1 MCIALSAAIA
11 GTTIAPMNAP
21 TLRALALSASLLV
34 TTACGD
40 TDTPP
45 PAGNPD
51 ASVSPDAGVT
61 LTNAQRAV
69 AALEA
74 AFVKRD
80 PAAVDQYWGDYFA
93 HNPYSSA
100 NGSGFL
106 KSGISQGYFTNLKYT
121 AHRTLSQGDLVAVH
135 GTYEGMPSWPAKAV
149 VFDLLRFDATTHK
162 VVEHWDCMQAD
173 PGVYA
178 SGRTMTDGP
187 TKADSAADAAASRR
201 VVLGETT
208 GVIPVVFMGHAFD
221 RLADFFTPDYA
232 QHNPL
237 AADGLAGL
245 GEAMSKAP
253 LNSLAFVAPKQ
264 EVAEGD
270 LVFVRSLATM
280 SHVGGEAEN
289 QPTILCD
296 LMRVSGGKV
305 VEHWDVIQAI
315 PGARD
320 ATALPRNGAGNE
332 AF

>member
-1 MCIALSAAIA
+1 MYSSTLRVLSLT
-11 GTTIAPMNAP
+11 TTIVAA
-21 TLRALALSASLLV
+21 A
-34 TTACGD
+34 ACGD
-40 TDTPP
+40 DATPP
-45 PAGNPD
+45 PD
-51 ASVSPDAGVT
+51 TTPDAGLT

-80 PAAVDQYWGDYFA
+80 LAAVDQYWGDYVG

-100 NGSGFL
+100 KGTGFL
-106 KSGISQGYFTNLKYT
+106 KNGISQGYFTQLKYT
-121 AHRTLSQGDLVAVH
+121 AHRTIAQGDLVAVH

-149 VFDLLRFDATTHK
+149 VFDVMRFDPATHAI
-162 VVEHWDCMQAD
+162 VEHWDCMQAD

-187 TKADSAADAAASRR
+187 TRADATADTAASRS

-221 RLADFFTPDYA
+221 RLAEFFTPDYA

-253 LNSLAFVAPKQ
+253 LNTLAFVAPRQ
-264 EVAEGD
+264 EVVEGD

-280 SHVGGEAEN
+280 SHVGGEAAN

-315 PGARD
+315 PGARE
-320 ATALPRNGAGNE
+320 AGALPKNGAGYE

>member
-1 MCIALSAAIA
+1 MYSH
-11 GTTIAPMNAP
+11 
-21 TLRALALSASLLV
+21 TLRTLSL
-34 TTACGD
+34 TTTLFVAAACGD
-40 TDTPP
+40 DTTPP
-45 PAGNPD
+45 A
-51 ASVSPDAGVT
+51 ATPDAGVT
-61 LTNAQRAV
+61 MTNAQRAV

-80 PAAVDQYWGDYFA
+80 PAAVDQYWGDYVG

-100 NGSGFL
+100 KGTGFL
-106 KSGISQGYFTNLKYT
+106 KSGISQGFFTNLKFT
-121 AHRTLSQGDLVAVH
+121 AHRTIAQGDLVAVH
-135 GTYEGMPSWPAKAV
+135 STYEGMPSWPAKAV
-149 VFDLLRFDATTHK
+149 VFDLMRFDPVTHAI
-162 VVEHWDCMQAD
+162 VEHWDCMQAD

-178 SGRTMTDGP
+178 SGHTMTDGA
-187 TKADSAADAAASRR
+187 TRADATADANASRN

-208 GVIPVVFMGHAFD
+208 GVIPVVFVGHAFD
-221 RLADFFTPDYA
+221 RLAEFFTPDYA

-245 GEAMSKAP
+245 GEAMGKAP
-253 LNSLAFVAPKQ
+253 LNSLAFVAPRQ
-264 EVAEGD
+264 EVVEGD

-315 PGARD
+315 PGARQ
-320 ATALPRNGAGNE
+320 ASALPKNGAGYE